1 MRIQTNKI
9 LYWDL
14 IQTVLLLDP
23 CHGNRFA
30 AHRQFLWLICWIFL
44 IQESTDHT
52 YRCVCVWHSIG
63 SAPGRDTDL
72 RPVSLEPAWPEP
84 AILGKNFPEKWPVAK
99 SRGKKFTTVML
110 FYGKNLAHF
119 VFIFEKHFLSKC

>member
-1 MRIQTNKI
+1 MNCLTKKIRSEKKLKIKNLLIYIYIYNTRI
-9 LYWDL
+9 L
-14 IQTVLLLDP
+14 
-23 CHGNRFA
+23 
-30 AHRQFLWLICWIFL
+30 
-44 IQESTDHT
+44 
-52 YRCVCVWHSIG
+52 CVCVWHSIG

-119 VFIFEKHFLSKC
+119 LFHIWKAFSLKILNNLLSI